1 MPRVHQVENYCIWA
15 VSLLLVLT
23 HLLTTALDD
32 RGRDRTDKRG
42 EQGRSDPVDGAG
54 QHKSFS

>member
-32 RGRDRTDKRG
+32 HGREWTEEPD

-54 QHKSFS
+54 QPKSFS

>member
-32 RGRDRTDKRG
+32 RGRERTEKRG
-42 EQGRSDPVDGAG
+42 EQGRSDPVDGTG
-54 QHKSFS
+54 RF